1 MSQLKIVEAI
11 ADACDDKNAENIVV
25 LNMEHIS
32 LIADYFLI
40 CHANNERQVQAVARS
55 VRETF
60 EQENI
65 NIGSIEGYQSARWV
79 VIDAGNII
87 CHIFHK
93 DEREHYNLERL
104 WGDASRVPIAIS
116 QQ

>member
-1 MSQLKIVEAI
+1 MSQLEIIQQVAT
-11 ADACDDKNAENIVV
+11 ACDDKFAENIVV
-25 LNMEHIS
+25 LDMEGIS
-32 LIADYFLI
+32 LIADYFVI

-55 VRETF
+55 VRDTF
-60 EQENI
+60 EAENI
-65 NIGSIEGYQSARWV
+65 SIELIEGLQDARWV

-104 WGDASRVPIAIS
+104 WGDARRVPIAIR